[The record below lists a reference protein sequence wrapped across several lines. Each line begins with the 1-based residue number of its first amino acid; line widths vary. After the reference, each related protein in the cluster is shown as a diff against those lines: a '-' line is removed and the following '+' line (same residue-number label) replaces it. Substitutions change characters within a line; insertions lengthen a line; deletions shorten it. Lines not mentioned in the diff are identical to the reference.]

1 MLLERGPRCHT
12 VMKTLFR
19 EVICLEAPILERG
32 CNRLISSV
40 CLSLPRLSVALP
52 LSSSCSLCSSWR
64 RKTKCCI
71 NKHLLRIELLT
82 SMPQTCQLLC
92 YIEHKLTVR
101 VQWICGG
108 NISAYCSN
116 SCNQHSLSV
125 QGHKT
130 FSPPTLQRFVRFLK
144 CLKHLF

>member
-52 LSSSCSLCSSWR
+52 LSSSCSLCSSWH

-108 NISAYCSN
+108 NISAQCHITHLATPVTSIH
-116 SCNQHSLSV
+116 CQFRTTKHLA
-125 QGHKT
+125 
-130 FSPPTLQRFVRFLK
+130 LQRSRGLCGF
-144 CLKHLF
+144 